1 VTFLPL
7 RARTAALAVALA
19 LAVLGAAA
27 AVGRFALV
35 RHAEERAAHEE
46 RGSPV
51 LAFDP
56 ARAVAVRMTS
66 GDREVRLE
74 RRGERGWTSVP
85 GGVPAD
91 AAAVAALLDRL
102 AALRRRATS
111 AGAGLSPERLRPYG
125 LDAPRRR
132 LAVVLD
138 DGRAETL
145 AIGLT
150 TEGDGTTFV
159 MPTSGDVAIIAADAR
174 AAVERAADAVAG
186 GARVPAGPAP

>member
-1 VTFLPL
+1 MRP
-7 RARTAALAVALA
+7 RTIVLAVALA

-27 AVGRFALV
+27 AVGRFALL
-35 RHAEERAAHEE
+35 RHSEERAAHED

-51 LAFDP
+51 LAFDA
-56 ARAVAVRMTS
+56 ARAVAVRFAS

-74 RRGERGWTSVP
+74 RRGERGWVTVP
-85 GGVPAD
+85 GDVPAD
-91 AAAVAALLDRL
+91 ARAVEAVLDRL
-102 AALRRRATS
+102 VALRRRATS
-111 AGAGLSPERLRPYG
+111 AGAGLAPERLRPYG

-150 TEGDGTTFV
+150 TEYDGTTFV
-159 MPTSGDVAIIAADAR
+159 MPTSGDVAIVSADAR
-174 AAVERAADAVAG
+174 AALERAADAVVG
-186 GARVPAGPAP
+186 GARVPSGPAP

>member
-1 VTFLPL
+1 MRP
-7 RARTAALAVALA
+7 RTAALAVALS
-19 LAVLGAAA
+19 LAVLGAAV

-46 RGSPV
+46 RGTPV

-56 ARAVAVRMTS
+56 ARAVAVRLVS
-66 GDREVRLE
+66 GSVEVRLE
-74 RRGERGWTSVP
+74 RRGGRGWVSVP

-91 AAAVAALLDRL
+91 PRAVGALLDRL

-111 AGAGLSPERLRPYG
+111 AGAGLAPERLRPYG

-132 LAVVLD
+132 IAVGLD
-138 DGRAETL
+138 DGRVETL

-150 TEGDGTTFV
+150 TEGDGITFV
-159 MPTSGDVAIIAADAR
+159 MPTSGDVAIVSADAR
-174 AAVERAADAVAG
+174 ADLERAADAAAG